1 MAASPAQR
9 PRSRARNQGGDW
21 EKRALVVFAGFFF
34 LVLVLVAAFDTM
46 PTRTSW
52 HIYNCI
58 LALAAAGIA
67 ALLPGTLD
75 LNWRTGVRATGALAM
90 AVLVF
95 YAGRELAPAPPQ
107 MQDIRSYL
115 VFPSTEGDPRNSDVY
130 VVLNAKVV
138 KSDVVS
144 SSDSSFSVADQP
156 RGNQIQIVRGP
167 GGIRVDFTSL
177 RHGDEFY
184 VMVQENSKWWVS
196 SDITV
201 PDAQLEMKPTSMGN
215 LSNRVKSGR

>member
-1 MAASPAQR
+1 MATPPAAR
-9 PRSRARNQGGDW
+9 PRSRARDQQGHW
-21 EKRALVVFAGFFF
+21 EKPILLVFAAFFF
-34 LVLVLVAAFDTM
+34 LVLVLVAVFDKM
-46 PTRTSW
+46 PTPTSW

-67 ALLPGTLD
+67 ALVPGTLS
-75 LNWRTGVRATGALAM
+75 LNWRPGVRASGALAV
-90 AVLVF
+90 AFLVF
-95 YAGRELAPAPPQ
+95 YAGKEIAPITSQ
-107 MQDIRSYL
+107 VQDMRSYL
-115 VFPSTEGDPRNSDVY
+115 AFPSAEGDPRSSDVY

-138 KSDVVS
+138 KTDVVS
-144 SSDSSFSVADQP
+144 SSTSSFSVADQQ
-156 RGNQIQIVRGP
+156 RAKQIQIVRGP

-184 VMVQENSKWWVS
+184 VMVQENSQWWVS

-201 PDAQLEMKPTSMGN
+201 PDAQLEMKPTSIGN